1 MIQPTARIRRF
12 RLALLVVVLLPIGA
26 AWAQGPWTPG
36 PWTDPAD
43 GARLPAITTPIDFG
57 PTGIGAFVCT
67 SEGAGGLSFVIATG
81 DIADA
86 PDEPITMS
94 YNAGGT
100 GDDVV
105 DFASWTREP
114 GGIVVRF
121 AGSDEELAALIDAM
135 NDSVSTA
142 FFWSFG
148 PLPTTEEEMA
158 AMQEAGR
165 VVVAVF
171 DSQRD
176 ELAPVLASLPCSAR

>member
-1 MIQPTARIRRF
+1 MNQRTVCDRRT
-12 RLALLVVVLLPIGA
+12 RSILVVALLTLIGA

-43 GARLPAITTPIDFG
+43 GERLPAITTPIAFG
-57 PTGIGAFVCT
+57 PDGIGAFVCT

-81 DIADA
+81 AIADA

-100 GDDVV
+100 GDDVME
-105 DFASWTREP
+105 FASWTREP

-121 AGSDEELAALIDAM
+121 AGTGEQLATLVDAM
-135 NDSVSTA
+135 NDSASTA

-148 PLPTTEEEMA
+148 PPPTTEEEMA

-171 DSQRD
+171 DSQRNA
-176 ELAPVLASLPCSAR
+176 LAPALDTLPCSVR